1 MKVTAKSKQGEL
13 VEFESQG
20 QGPIEVW
27 EEARAAMEQA
37 HGHQRV
43 ASWSC
48 NFSDLF
54 NTKEVSA
61 ESIITEAHANYMT
74 GAKL

>member
-1 MKVTAKSKQGEL
+1 MMVTAKGLLGES
-13 VEFESQG
+13 VEFDALG

-27 EEARAAMEQA
+27 DEARAAMEQA

>member
-27 EEARAAMEQA
+27 EEARVAMEQA

-54 NTKEVSA
+54 SKEVSA
-61 ESIITEAHANYMT
+61 ESIISREHANYMT